1 MKSVSK
7 HPSPTGRFDRR
18 RILKAAL
25 ALPIAAALGSCDIP
39 IPGQGPPPQLYRLTP
54 KSTFKEDLPTVPWQL
69 LLELPLTN
77 ASIDTTRI
85 GLQRTPTS
93 VEYYARANWSDRA
106 PQMVQTLMAESFENS
121 DRIVAVGRDSV
132 SLRADFVLK
141 TDLREFQAEY
151 LAGPIPKAHVTI
163 IAKLVQIPRRA
174 IVGSKKFEAIVAAES
189 DTMEAI
195 VKAFDAALGKVLR
208 RLVEWT
214 LLTGEAARTSA

>member
-7 HPSPTGRFDRR
+7 HPSPAGRFDRR
-18 RILKAAL
+18 RVLTAAL
-25 ALPIAAALGSCDIP
+25 ALPLAVALGSCEIP
-39 IPGQGPPPQLYRLTP
+39 VPGQGPPPQLYRLTP
-54 KSTFKEDLPTVPWQL
+54 KSTFSADLPKVSWQL
-69 LLELPLTN
+69 LLELPRTN

-93 VEYYARANWSDRA
+93 IEFYARAGWSDRA

-121 DRIVAVGRDSV
+121 GRIVAVGRDSV

-151 LAGPIPKAHVTI
+151 LTGPIPKAHVTV

-174 IVGSKKFEAIVAAES
+174 IVGSKKFEAIVQAES
-189 DTMEAI
+189 DSMEAI
-195 VKAFDAALGKVLR
+195 VKAFDAALGKVLK
-208 RLVEWT
+208 RLVGWT
-214 LLTGEAARTSA
+214 LLTGEKARRGS